1 MLDRGAPAT
10 ISPGTILAFDFGT
23 RFIGVAV
30 GDRGTAL
37 AHPLGHIDAEAGDAR
52 FARIA
57 QLIDEWR
64 PERLLVGLPLSD
76 DGSEH
81 DLTRRAR
88 RFGRQLSGRFGR
100 PVEFAD
106 ERYSS
111 TAAEQ
116 SLRDMG
122 RGGRQH
128 KDDTHAVAAQLVLQD
143 YLDGLKAAAETAVNT
158 SGKVQ

>member
-37 AHPLGHIDAEAGDAR
+37 AHPLGHIDAEAGGER

-57 QLIDEWR
+57 KLIDEWR

-100 PVEFAD
+100 PVDFAD

-111 TAAEQ
+111 AAAGQ

-122 RGGRQH
+122 RGGREH

-143 YLDGLKAAAETAVNT
+143 YLDSWKATAKT
-158 SGKVQ
+158 SGAASGAAQ